1 MKTQIT
7 MAFLAV
13 FFTSC
18 AVATQADQQ
27 ETSKK
32 VQTNTANIA
41 LSPQEIA
48 LAQKGSD
55 EFQKAISE
63 FGEAKYNGLYADL
76 KKLEANFVN
85 NPSQQTK
92 EELLS
97 FLKTNNLFAEIQK
110 PIPQELKTKSTEP
123 NAINSNY
130 YPGVETD
137 YAKIEA
143 YYDKIINGTNDFFV
157 TNISFTPDK

>member
-7 MAFLAV
+7 TALLAI

-18 AVATQADQQ
+18 AGASPVEQKEAAT
-27 ETSKK
+27 E
-32 VQTNTANIA
+32 VQTETVAQSPEEIA
-41 LSPQEIA
+41 LS
-48 LAQKGSD
+48 QKSND
-55 EFQKAISE
+55 EFLKAISD

-76 KKLEANFVN
+76 KKLEDKFVR

-97 FLKTNNLFAEIQK
+97 FLKTHNLFAEIQK
-110 PIPQELKTKSTEP
+110 PVPQEFKTKSTEP
-123 NAINSNY
+123 DAINSNY

-143 YYDKIINGTNDFFV
+143 YYDKIVNGTNDFFV
-157 TNISFTPDK
+157 TNIRFTPDK

>member
-7 MAFLAV
+7 TALLAI

-18 AVATQADQQ
+18 AGASPVEQTEAAT
-27 ETSKK
+27 E
-32 VQTNTANIA
+32 VQTEKVA
-41 LSPQEIA
+41 LSPEEIT

-97 FLKTNNLFAEIQK
+97 FLKTHNLFAEIQK

-123 NAINSNY
+123 NVINSNY

-143 YYDKIINGTNDFFV
+143 YYDKIVNGTNDFFV
-157 TNISFTPDK
+157 TSISFTPDK